1 MLDKRGD
8 LRETV
13 GPEDIFDYIY
23 ALLHAPAYRTR
34 YHEFLKREFA
44 KVPLTSNPEV
54 FAALVRK
61 GADLLSLHLM
71 ESPLIDKPVVSFPVS
86 GSNEVDAIRFSGK
99 ERRVWVNKSQ
109 YFDDVGEAA
118 WSFQIGGYDVCHKW
132 LSDRKATRLSYK
144 EVAHF
149 QRLVAALQGT
159 IELMAEIDAGSLP
172 VQEDDRLVGVIT
184 DRDIAVRAVAQGKS
198 PDTPVRDVMSREVL
212 YCFEDQEVKEIA
224 RNMGDVKVRRLP
236 VVNRDKRLVGII
248 SVGDLALNEE
258 PALTASAVTNI
269 SKHGGRHSQSAR

>member
-1 MLDKRGD
+1 MLPCLHTAHTLLRQPLLSFMQLASLAINVLLPISPSAAATAINFPLYTYEGHPGTSHRQMSLDWQPSPNTRRPNLRPDFVHAVEAKLGLRFLLDKRGD

-159 IELMAEIDAGSLP
+159 IELMAEIDAAVPSWP
-172 VQEDDRLVGVIT
+172 VQ
-184 DRDIAVRAVAQGKS
+184 
-198 PDTPVRDVMSREVL
+198 
-212 YCFEDQEVKEIA
+212 
-224 RNMGDVKVRRLP
+224 
-236 VVNRDKRLVGII
+236 
-248 SVGDLALNEE
+248 
-258 PALTASAVTNI
+258 
-269 SKHGGRHSQSAR
+269 